1 MRNAGN
7 CGIYDTPQD
16 MEHSY
21 DIQCPVDSNVYDD
34 PTLLQ
39 GLHSPTVR
47 SKAYFRHCV
56 CLYIICGWRVKVRH
70 YFLMAHLQANYG
82 PLECY
87 SAVDYYSTLDEYS
100 SLEQEYGNI
109 VRKVTYPTMYF
120 TSVSIGKRPRE

>member
-1 MRNAGN
+1 M
-7 CGIYDTPQD
+7 
-16 MEHSY
+16 
-21 DIQCPVDSNVYDD
+21 
-34 PTLLQ
+34 
-39 GLHSPTVR
+39 
-47 SKAYFRHCV
+47 
-56 CLYIICGWRVKVRH
+56 RH

-120 TSVSIGKRPRE
+120 TSVSI